1 MRELELAD
9 RSLVERGG
17 VSVIGRKNCGKRLR
31 ILDGRLWPVTGI
43 TNETNG
49 FRYLTRV
56 PKDLN

>member
-1 MRELELAD
+1 MRKLELAD
-9 RSLVERGG
+9 RSLVERGR

-43 TNETNG
+43 TNETNE